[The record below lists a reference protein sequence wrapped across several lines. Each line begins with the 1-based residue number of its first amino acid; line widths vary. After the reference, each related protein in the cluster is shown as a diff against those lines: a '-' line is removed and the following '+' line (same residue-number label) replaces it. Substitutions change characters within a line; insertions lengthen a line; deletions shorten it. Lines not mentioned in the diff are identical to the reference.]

1 MDHRKDAR
9 QSGGSPESRWPVFF
23 AVIAAIFLQRAVPL
37 EYTVLPRWPLIVLE
51 GLLLVVLA
59 LVNPVPETR
68 SVRLRTAAT
77 LIVLV
82 AVAVAAH
89 WPFIAAGV
97 AALVITEITQI
108 RLPRFTAVGSAA
120 TVVLLAA
127 ITLDNAASAVVLN
140 YRIVTGQVSNNA
152 AVLLGG
158 GGAVFVTNVIV
169 FGIWYWTIDLGGPL
183 GRAGADGRDPAWR
196 YPDFLFP
203 QSDKPDLAP
212 PGWQPRFPDYL
223 YLSFTNVVAFSPTD
237 TMPLTPR
244 AKGLMAVQS
253 VVALSTLVLV
263 VARAV
268 NVLR

>member
-1 MDHRKDAR
+1 M
-9 QSGGSPESRWPVFF
+9 PESRWPVFF

-37 EYTVLPRWPLIVLE
+37 EYTVLPRWPLILLE

-59 LVNPVPETR
+59 LVNPVPEPI

-77 LIVLV
+77 LSVLG
-82 AVAVAAH
+82 AIAVAAH
-89 WPFIAAGV
+89 WPLIATGV
-97 AALVITEITQI
+97 AALVITEIAQI

-120 TVVLLAA
+120 TLVLLAA
-127 ITLDNAASAVVLN
+127 ITLDNVASAAVLD

-152 AVLLGG
+152 AVLLGS
-158 GGAVFVTNVIV
+158 GGAVFVTNIIV

-183 GRAGADGRDPAWR
+183 GRAGTDARDCASR

-203 QSDKPDLAP
+203 QSEKPALAP
-212 PGWQPRFPDYL
+212 PGWRPRFPDYL

-237 TMPLTPR
+237 TMPLTSR

-253 VVALSTLVLV
+253 VVALSTLLLV